1 MQDIAKKQSKP
12 TDSYISYSK
21 YVREELEKDLTE
33 EDHKRM
39 VQMYIRGVSVDEC
52 IERMRSKKQNG

>member
-21 YVREELEKDLTE
+21 YVREELEKELTE

-39 VQMYIRGVSVDEC
+39 VQMYIHGVSVDKC
-52 IERMRSKKQNG
+52 IEKMRSKK